1 MEADL
6 QHDFTGSMEVL
17 FEHDIAF
24 DGFSY
29 LVIFGKHINGGFI
42 AIPNWNICC
51 EASAL
56 PDNAAYNTEKLVR
69 AGMKKK
75 TARAIAD
82 YISGAMELKEAM
94 EEMAI

>member
-1 MEADL
+1 M
-6 QHDFTGSMEVL
+6 TVVL
-17 FEHDIAF
+17 IYYSKYLNIFQAKPLILL
-24 DGFSY
+24 GFQ
-29 LVIFGKHINGGFI
+29 GFI
-42 AIPNWNICC
+42 IFSLVTVIRKFTY
-51 EASAL
+51 
-56 PDNAAYNTEKLVR
+56 DTEKLVR